1 MDDPPA
7 VFRIFANAKVQKLW
21 EIHKLLL
28 QKQWH
33 GKGWVAY
40 VVGWIIFN
48 NISFYFDL
56 KPICVNFATMKIHN
70 VSFTKLFFGWLS
82 AVFVAVMML
91 CACSSSDEM
100 IEESEENDP
109 FDIGYK
115 GRMDFEGDTLRVLI
129 LGNSFSSDA
138 TTYLHELAVATGLD
152 LGRFC
157 VYNGVIS
164 GGGINDWKKSLDDGA
179 ERSYYRMAGA
189 ITMDVSGALRDI
201 LNQPWDVC
209 VILQSSD
216 VSFKWGSFGNLPRL
230 IEGIKN
236 NCPNTKLQLAYMM
249 PWTHTKKS
257 TAKEWAGNISC
268 ARKIAKEYGIRVIPV
283 GTAIQNARKQ
293 GLDNGM
299 YLTRDEWH
307 MCNGVGKFIAACTMY
322 EGILSSFAYKNILDN
337 PDIHTLTPEEAVSKG
352 AMAVDSSNERIC
364 KQCAFWAVEKPFS
377 ITIGQ

>member
-1 MDDPPA
+1 MKFIPA
-7 VFRIFANAKVQKLW
+7 CFSRPA
-21 EIHKLLL
+21 
-28 QKQWH
+28 
-33 GKGWVAY
+33 
-40 VVGWIIFN
+40 
-48 NISFYFDL
+48 
-56 KPICVNFATMKIHN
+56 CC
-70 VSFTKLFFGWLS
+70 WLS
-82 AVFVAVMML
+82 AALAVMVMM
-91 CACSSSDEM
+91 CACSSSQYDEI
-100 IEESEENDP
+100 IEEPEGKYP

-115 GRMDFEGDTLRVLI
+115 GRVDFEGDTLRVLI

-138 TTYLHELAVATGLD
+138 TTYLHELALAIGLD
-152 LGRFC
+152 TKRFC

-164 GGGINDWKKSLDDGA
+164 GGGINDWKKTLDNNA

-189 ITMDVSGALRDI
+189 VAMNVSGSLHDI

-209 VILQSSD
+209 VLLQSSD
-216 VSFKWGSFGNLPRL
+216 ASFRWSSFDNLPRL

-236 NCPNTKLQLAYMM
+236 SCPNTQLKLAYMM

-268 ARKIAKEYGIRVIPV
+268 ARKIAMEYGIRVIPV

-322 EGILSSFAYKNILDN
+322 EGILSSFAGKSILEN
-337 PDIHTLTPEEAVSKG
+337 PDIHALTPEEADSRG

-377 ITIGQ
+377 TTIGQ